1 MPDLDIR
8 PATPDDTPAI
18 LELLKASLGESPLLK
33 RKPELWAWKHTANP
47 FGPSIV
53 FLAWS
58 GQRLAGVRAMMRW
71 ELHTPGGSLIRC
83 VRAVDTA
90 THPDFMRRGIFR
102 RLTEEAIEV
111 ARAEDVH
118 LVFNTPNPKSAAG
131 YLTMGWS
138 EVGWIGAQI
147 RPHLGRSVRPDGEAP
162 PALTSVLPTARAF
175 EPVDYEGRPA
185 LGLRTIRSIEYQTWR
200 FNGHP
205 RVRYGTVGEH
215 ETTAVVR
222 AGVRSGRTELVL
234 ADLLGEPDSRVI
246 REVARRSRAAY
257 VGGFFSKGSPER
269 GAAIRAG
276 LIPIPGLHTLH
287 LVARPLT
294 ELDFDVFDIDSW
306 DLAVS
311 DLELL

>member
-1 MPDLDIR
+1 MAELDTR
-8 PATPDDTPAI
+8 PATPGDTSAI

-53 FLAWS
+53 LLAWS
-58 GQRLAGVRAMMRW
+58 GDRLAGVRAMMRW
-71 ELHTPGGSLIRC
+71 ELHTRDGELVRC

-90 THPDFMRRGIFR
+90 THPEFMRRGIFR
-102 RLTEEAIEV
+102 RLTEEAIEI
-111 ARAEDVH
+111 ARDEDVH

-131 YLTMGWS
+131 YLTMGWT

-147 RPHLGRSVRPDGEAP
+147 RPRMGRSVRPDGETP
-162 PALTSVLPTARAF
+162 PALESVLPTARPF
-175 EPVDYEGRPA
+175 EPVDHENRPA
-185 LGLRTIRSIEYQTWR
+185 RGLRTLRTIEYQTWR
-200 FNGHP
+200 FSGHP

-222 AGVRSGRTELVL
+222 AGVRGGRTELVL
-234 ADLLGEPDSRVI
+234 ADLLGDPNSRVI
-246 REVARRSRAAY
+246 REVARHSRAAY

-276 LIPIPGLHTLH
+276 LLPVPRLHTLR

-294 ELDFDVFDIDSW
+294 ELDFDVFDLDSW
-306 DLAVS
+306 DIAVS

>member
-1 MPDLDIR
+1 VADLDTR
-8 PATPDDTPAI
+8 PATPGDTSAI

-33 RKPELWAWKHTANP
+33 RKPELWAWKHTNSP

-53 FLAWS
+53 QLAWS
-58 GQRLAGVRAMMRW
+58 GNRLAGVRAMMRW
-71 ELHTPGGSLIRC
+71 ELHTRDGELVRC

-90 THPDFMRRGIFR
+90 THPDFMRRGVFR
-102 RLTEEAIEV
+102 RLTEEAIDI
-111 ARAEDVH
+111 ARDEDVH

-147 RPHLGRSVRPDGEAP
+147 RPHMGRSARPDGETP
-162 PALTSVLPTARAF
+162 PALESVLPTARPF
-175 EPVDYEGRPA
+175 EPVDHVNRPA
-185 LGLRTIRSIEYQTWR
+185 RGLRTLRTIEYQTWR

-222 AGVRSGRTELVL
+222 AGVRGGRTELVL
-234 ADLLGEPDSRVI
+234 ADLLGDPNSRVI
-246 REVARRSRAAY
+246 REVARDSRAAY

-276 LIPIPGLHTLH
+276 LLPVPGLHTLR

-294 ELDFDVFDIDSW
+294 ELDFDVFDLDSW
-306 DLAVS
+306 DIAVS